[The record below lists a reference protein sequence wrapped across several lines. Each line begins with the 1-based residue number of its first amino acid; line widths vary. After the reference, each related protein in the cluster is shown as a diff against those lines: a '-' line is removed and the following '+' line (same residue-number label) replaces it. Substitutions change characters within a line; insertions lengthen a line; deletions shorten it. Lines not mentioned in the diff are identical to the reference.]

1 MAEAERERS
10 GSGAGAD
17 SVARADEEPDYNQ
30 VKSPPVYEILW
41 FIGMLMAAPEVA
53 VTAREGGA
61 KSAIKNRSESVRG
74 PANSFSGAEI
84 SRTVLAPLKMLTKKK
99 GSRCNLNS

>member
-1 MAEAERERS
+1 MKGAESTERAQALSSGLRAKDGLLGRRNRS
-10 GSGAGAD
+10 GSGVGAD
-17 SVARADEEPDYNQ
+17 SVAGADEEPDYNQ

-61 KSAIKNRSESVRG
+61 KSVVKIDRNLFAGR
-74 PANSFSGAEI
+74 P
-84 SRTVLAPLKMLTKKK
+84 TVF
-99 GSRCNLNS
+99 RERR